1 MPRLRRDVERWLVV
15 DPFRPQNDPAVEL
28 AEMPPDSTQVVEVV
42 HLLKAFALAIDLHGI
57 WLTTHRFY
65 DDEIAKLHDPLSKMI
80 FSANLYL
87 KMPAATYDG
96 RRFVV
101 VIEPML
107 SPKMVN
113 ARIYGA
119 DVVAE
124 GVETVLQR
132 DTLRE
137 AGCGFA
143 QGFLF
148 AKPMDGRFFGAY
160 ALTHLVE
167 GASTD

>member
-1 MPRLRRDVERWLVV
+1 MVRAGLALNDEARIRELVLV
-15 DPFRPQNDPAVEL
+15 
-28 AEMPPDSTQVVEVV
+28 
-42 HLLKAFALAIDLHGI
+42 LLKI
-57 WLTTHRFY
+57 
-65 DDEIAKLHDPLSKMI
+65 
-80 FSANLYL
+80 
-87 KMPAATYDG
+87 
-96 RRFVV
+96 
-101 VIEPML
+101 
-107 SPKMVN
+107 

-119 DVVAE
+119 QVVAE
-124 GVETVLQR
+124 GVETAGQR

-137 AGCGFA
+137 AGCGFG

>member
-1 MPRLRRDVERWLVV
+1 MD
-15 DPFRPQNDPAVEL
+15 
-28 AEMPPDSTQVVEVV
+28 
-42 HLLKAFALAIDLHGI
+42 
-57 WLTTHRFY
+57 
-65 DDEIAKLHDPLSKMI
+65 
-80 FSANLYL
+80 
-87 KMPAATYDG
+87 
-96 RRFVV
+96 
-101 VIEPML
+101 
-107 SPKMVN
+107 
-113 ARIYGA
+113 A

-124 GVETVLQR
+124 GVRKRMLQR

-167 GASTD
+167 SGSTGLTMSLEMRQG

>member
-1 MPRLRRDVERWLVV
+1 MARGVLSELRDLGISVALDDFGTGYSALGALRQYTVDTIKIDCDFTARLDTVEGKELV
-15 DPFRPQNDPAVEL
+15 L
-28 AEMPPDSTQVVEVV
+28 A
-42 HLLKAFALAIDLHGI
+42 LLKI
-57 WLTTHRFY
+57 
-65 DDEIAKLHDPLSKMI
+65 
-80 FSANLYL
+80 
-87 KMPAATYDG
+87 
-96 RRFVV
+96 
-101 VIEPML
+101 
-107 SPKMVN
+107 

-119 DVVAE
+119 EVVAE
-124 GVETVLQR
+124 GVETAMQR

-167 GASTD
+167 ADITA